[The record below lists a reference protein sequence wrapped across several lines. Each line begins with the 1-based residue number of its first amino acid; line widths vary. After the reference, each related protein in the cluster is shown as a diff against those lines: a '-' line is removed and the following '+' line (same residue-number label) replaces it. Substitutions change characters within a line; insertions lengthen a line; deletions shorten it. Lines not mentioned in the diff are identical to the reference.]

1 MRKKPS
7 RRKRKLKIF
16 LKRKREYLAL
26 GSIFLLLAIFS
37 VLFVLVF
44 GN

>member
-1 MRKKPS
+1 MKKHLS
-7 RRKRKLKIF
+7 RRKRKFKIF

-37 VLFVLVF
+37 VLFVCFV
-44 GN
+44 GH

>member
-1 MRKKPS
+1 MKKYLS
-7 RRKRKLKIF
+7 RRKRKFKIF

-37 VLFVLVF
+37 VLFVWLF